1 MKRAWAS
8 IPSHESPNSAANH
21 SRHQPELD
29 GIRGI
34 AILAVLLSHTILS
47 LGVFPIKHPHTTAGG
62 LLVYV
67 LVPGWGGVDLFF
79 ALSGFLITG
88 ILLRARTKATYFRS
102 FYARRVLRIFPI
114 YYLTLAVSL
123 LAGILWPTF
132 GVHLPATNLE
142 RISFFLYLQNWPI
155 FWQGWLGLTSIW
167 GGVFWSLA
175 VEEQFYLIWPT
186 LVRFCTLRFM
196 LGICIVGFLFGAPLR
211 WWLIEHL
218 TGASLG
224 LVQFPVSRLDG
235 LFIGAGIALYRE
247 IRGRIV
253 SLAAAKMALTAGAL
267 MILYIAALHRE
278 ELSTTGVRMGTFG
291 ITAFAL
297 FGGGLIA
304 ASQHHLPRLSRLLTL
319 RPLIFAGK
327 YSYGMY
333 VYHLFV
339 YLGFQTLAH
348 HLWPATEG
356 EISFIPALLY
366 TAATIAVS
374 AAIAMLSFHFVEEPF
389 LRMKRFFPSP
399 SAPTTSE

>member
-34 AILAVLLSHTILS
+34 AILAVLLSHSILS
-47 LGVFPIKHPHTTAGG
+47 LGAFQIHHPHTTAGG
-62 LLVYV
+62 ALVYV

-88 ILLRARTKATYFRS
+88 ILLRARTRVTYFRS

-114 YYLTLAVSL
+114 YYLTLIVTL
-123 LAGILWPTF
+123 LAGILWPAF
-132 GVHLPATNLE
+132 GAHLPATVSE
-142 RISFFLYLQNWPI
+142 RFSFFLYLQNWPI
-155 FWQGWLGLTSIW
+155 FWQSWAGLTSIW
-167 GGVFWSLA
+167 AVFWSLA

-186 LVRFCTLRFM
+186 LIRFVSVRFM
-196 LGICIVGFLFGAPLR
+196 LGLCIVGFLLGTPLR
-211 WWLIEHL
+211 WWLIHHL
-218 TGASLG
+218 TGVDTG
-224 LVQFPVSRLDG
+224 LLQFPVSRLDG

-247 IRGRIV
+247 YRGRIV
-253 SLAAAKMALTAGAL
+253 SLAAAKTSLAAGAFML
-267 MILYIAALHRE
+267 LYIAVLHRN
-278 ELSTTGVRMGTFG
+278 ELSTPGTHMGTFG
-291 ITAFAL
+291 ITGFAL

-304 ASQHHLPRLSRLLTL
+304 ASQHRLPGLSRFLTL

-333 VYHLFV
+333 VYHLLV
-339 YLGFQTLAH
+339 YLAFQTLAL

-356 EISFIPALLY
+356 EISLIPAVFY
-366 TAATIAVS
+366 TS
-374 AAIAMLSFHFVEEPF
+374 AAIASTAIVAMLSFHFVEEPF

>member
-1 MKRAWAS
+1 MKPAWAS
-8 IPSHESPNSAANH
+8 TPPCESPNFIALQ

-34 AILAVLLSHTILS
+34 AILAVLLSHSIIS
-47 LGVFPIKHPHTTAGG
+47 LGAFQIRHPHTVAGG
-62 LLVYV
+62 IVVYL

-88 ILLRARTKATYFRS
+88 ILLRARIRTTYFRS

-114 YYLTLAVSL
+114 YYLTLSVTL
-123 LAGILWPTF
+123 LAGILWPAF
-132 GVHLPATNLE
+132 GAHLPSTTSE
-142 RISFFLYLQNWPI
+142 RVSFFLYLQNWPV
-155 FWQGWLGLTSIW
+155 FWQSWVGLTSIW
-167 GGVFWSLA
+167 AVFWSLA

-186 LVRFCTLRFM
+186 LIRFLSVRFM
-196 LGICIVGFLFGAPLR
+196 LGVCIVGFLLGTPVR
-211 WWLIEHL
+211 WWLIHHL
-218 TGASLG
+218 TGLDLG
-224 LVQFPVSRLDG
+224 LLQFPISRLDG

-247 IRGRIV
+247 YRGRAV
-253 SLAAAKMALTAGAL
+253 SLTAAKTALTAGAL
-267 MILYIAALHRE
+267 MLLYIAAFHRN
-278 ELSTTGVRMGTFG
+278 ELSTPGVRMGSFG
-291 ITAFAL
+291 ITGFAL
-297 FGGGLIA
+297 VGGGLIA
-304 ASQHHLPRLSRLLTL
+304 ASQHQLPRLSRLLTL

-339 YLGFQTLAH
+339 YLAFQTLALR
-348 HLWPATEG
+348 LWPATEG

-366 TAATIAVS
+366 TAAAIVATAVIAV
-374 AAIAMLSFHFVEEPF
+374 LSFHFIEEPF